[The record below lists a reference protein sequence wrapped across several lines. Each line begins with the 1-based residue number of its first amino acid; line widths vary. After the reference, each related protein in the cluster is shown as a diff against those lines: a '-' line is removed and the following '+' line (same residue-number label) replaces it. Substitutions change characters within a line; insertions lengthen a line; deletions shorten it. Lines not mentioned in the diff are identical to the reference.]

1 MNAPENFELFIIP
14 EGKNK
19 VEYVEDS
26 KHPNTGVFTILLE
39 DHTIGNMLKMQL
51 LRDERIRFSGY
62 RKPHP
67 LENKVEL
74 RVSTNGECTPGE
86 SLKQAIHHLVTDIDQ
101 CSKRFS
107 EEVIKLRK

>member
-1 MNAPENFELFIIP
+1 VHAPENFELFIIP

-26 KHPNTGVFTILLE
+26 KLPNTGMFTILLE
-39 DHTIGNMLKMQL
+39 DHTLGNLIKMQL
-51 LRDERIRFSGY
+51 LRDERVRFSGY

-67 LENKVEL
+67 LENKVEIKI
-74 RVSTNGECTPGE
+74 STNGECTPGE
-86 SLKQAIHHLVTDIDQ
+86 ALRETIKNLVMDIDQ

>member
-26 KHPNTGVFTILLE
+26 KLPNTGMFTILLE
-39 DHTIGNMLKMQL
+39 DHTIGNLLKMQL

-67 LENKVEL
+67 LENKIEL
-74 RVSTNGECTPGE
+74 KVSTNGECTPGE
-86 SLKQAIHHLVTDIDQ
+86 VLKGSIQNLIADIDQ
-101 CSKRFS
+101 CSKKFS
-107 EEVIKLRK
+107 EEVMRFKK